1 MKTEFNSNHKRVL
14 SSTVKIVDEELRSL
28 KQLLE
33 KNNSDSKINFVEKSF
48 DNKTSKKMMLILDSL
63 LKMNSEMYDDLGLKR
78 QQLTERQIV
87 SSKVSYLWT
96 ILSDSHSKRLKAFGE
111 ISEDSAKKID
121 KYLDKMLIEI
131 EKILKI

>member
-14 SSTVKIVDEELRSL
+14 SSTVKIVDEELRAI
-28 KQLLE
+28 KQLLG

-48 DNKTSKKMMLILDSL
+48 DNKTSKEMMLILDSL

-87 SSKVSYLWT
+87 YSKISYLWT
-96 ILSDSHSKRLKAFGE
+96 ILSDSHSKRLQAFGN
-111 ISEDSAKKID
+111 IGDDSAKKID
-121 KYLDKMLIEI
+121 EYLDKMLIEI
-131 EKILKI
+131 EKILKT

>member
-96 ILSDSHSKRLKAFGE
+96 ILSDSHSKHLKAFGE

>member
-14 SSTVKIVDEELRSL
+14 SSTVKIVDEELRAI
-28 KQLLE
+28 KQLLG

-48 DNKTSKKMMLILDSL
+48 DNKTSKEMMLILDSL

-96 ILSDSHSKRLKAFGE
+96 ILSDSHSKHLKAFGE